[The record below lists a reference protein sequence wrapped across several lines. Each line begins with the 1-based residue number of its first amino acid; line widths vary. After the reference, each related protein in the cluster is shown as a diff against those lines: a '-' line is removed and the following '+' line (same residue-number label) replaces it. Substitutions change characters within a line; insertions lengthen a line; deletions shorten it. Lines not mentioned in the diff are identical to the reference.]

1 MPLGH
6 LHKMRVAPGEPVRYS
21 LRLDDE
27 EFPLDDRLGEPLS
40 IEASGRIHCTS
51 CGRQTPRSYGQG
63 HCYVCLTTLAQC
75 DNCIVKPE
83 LCHFHAG
90 TCREP
95 EWGLAHCM
103 QPHVVYVANSSGVK
117 VGITRETQLSTR
129 WIDQGAVQAMP
140 VCQVSSRLDSGLW
153 EVALKTLLNDR
164 TDWRRMLS
172 GVPESVDLAAERT
185 RVLEELSVDPITLE
199 TVGTLPDAVPYPG
212 DNSVREFNYPVI
224 EYPAKVKSLTLDKT
238 PEVSG
243 ELLGIK
249 GQYLILDTGVFNVRR
264 HTGYE
269 VRVRMRGG

>member
-1 MPLGH
+1 MPTGH
-6 LHKMRVAPGEPVRYS
+6 LHKMRVTHDDPVRYT

-27 EFPLDDRLGEPLS
+27 EFPLDDLLGEPIA

-51 CGRQTPRSYGQG
+51 CGRQTAKSYGQG

-75 DNCIVKPE
+75 DNCIMSPE
-83 LCHFHAG
+83 LCHFDAG

-103 QPHVVYVANSSGVK
+103 QPHVVYVANSSGLK
-117 VGITRETQLSTR
+117 VGITRETQLPTR

-140 VCQVSSRLDSGLW
+140 VCQVSSRLKSGLW

-172 GVPESVDLAAERT
+172 GVPEPIDIPAERI
-185 RVLEELSVDPITLE
+185 RVLEELSVDPQTLE
-199 TVGTLPDAVPYPG
+199 TVGTLPDAIPYPG
-212 DNSVREFNYPVI
+212 DASVRAFNYPVI

-243 ELLGIK
+243 ELMGIK
-249 GQYLILDTGVFNVRR
+249 GQYLILDSGVFNVRR

-269 VRVRMRGG
+269 VRVRLRGA